1 MLECSFYVIDCQS
14 SYIFPC
20 TCTNSCFSCCRL
32 SKLYLLQLKT
42 NKTQKKWTTFVNVSS
57 ERVNRISIFFVASP
71 ILFYFCNKFIF
82 SFRVPNVIK
91 INLDVVCCSL
101 LLLLFFRCR
110 YSFYSGNG
118 TIVVPSLS
126 TVRFILFK
134 KNRKKMKIKMYMIY
148 RFDTR
153 YTTVNWTADRN
164 DYYWRNAKR
173 KKNERRIGKRQTS
186 NRIEFFMLMV
196 VNNFYELCTEK
207 SATIW
212 SLSNRIDLHRLYISL
227 FIFRL
232 RTISGLQ

>member
-1 MLECSFYVIDCQS
+1 MYAPKFLKYSIFKNKTMKNSEKKRKNYYCSIIKSIGMLECSFYVIDCQS

-134 KNRKKMKIKMYMIY
+134 KK
-148 RFDTR
+148 
-153 YTTVNWTADRN
+153 
-164 DYYWRNAKR
+164 
-173 KKNERRIGKRQTS
+173 
-186 NRIEFFMLMV
+186 
-196 VNNFYELCTEK
+196 
-207 SATIW
+207 
-212 SLSNRIDLHRLYISL
+212 
-227 FIFRL
+227 
-232 RTISGLQ
+232 